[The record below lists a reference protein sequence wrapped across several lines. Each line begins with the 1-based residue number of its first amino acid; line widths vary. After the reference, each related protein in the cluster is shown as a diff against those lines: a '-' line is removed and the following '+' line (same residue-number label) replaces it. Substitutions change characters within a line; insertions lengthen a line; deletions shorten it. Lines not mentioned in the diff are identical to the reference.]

1 MRLCHSS
8 TPTGSHADDA
18 RTCSELAVDA
28 DIFHEEFDV
37 KNNPLLVRCAQQNS
51 LFVNMMVYTEF

>member
-8 TPTGSHADDA
+8 TPTGSHADGA

-37 KNNPLLVRCAQQNS
+37 KNKPLSVGCPQQNS
-51 LFVNMMVYTEF
+51 HYL